1 MILALPIWPATICW
15 IDCPAH
21 LETGAWL
28 CCNHVVY
35 HKTEAHKH
43 DNPGVACYTD
53 SQMYVLCTLRVR
65 RLFMMEPMMSII
77 LPTLPITDLRTKQP
91 DVLNQLQQSPVVLT
105 HRGHGAA
112 VLVSPEQWNKQ
123 QRELQRLRLVL
134 EAMQIKARGEPTVAL
149 AELKQRIAEKRAASH
164 VGD

>member
-1 MILALPIWPATICW
+1 
-15 IDCPAH
+15 
-21 LETGAWL
+21 
-28 CCNHVVY
+28 
-35 HKTEAHKH
+35 
-43 DNPGVACYTD
+43 
-53 SQMYVLCTLRVR
+53 
-65 RLFMMEPMMSII
+65 MMSII

-112 VLVSPEQWNKQ
+112 VLVSPEQWNNQ

-149 AELKQRIAEKRAASH
+149 ADLKQRIAEKRAANH